1 MRGEVHL
8 LIRALDVDPGR
19 GCPHGYVHAAPD
31 GAARL
36 GPLDL
41 SLGDARADALLQRR
55 RRLRRARCV
64 LEHPGHGHQRPL
76 ALAYRAAGVA
86 LRGHSALYAGS
97 REVANESPQQR
108 HRQQRAQ
115 ALLWCWLDPQASAAR
130 TNCPEFCT
138 VGIPTVQI
146 WFVGRENRSTL
157 SPRLPMEQRGE
168 NRDDFLQQTI
178 TRRSSVTTH
187 TTCVTPP
194 LPPHAH
200 TPRAV
205 MRGPAATIE
214 DVRAGGRRKAGRAE
228 ESGGSRGRDG
238 RRWAGVTALS
248 CDGRL
253 LTAGCIA
260 VRPQQP
266 RHPPTTFH
274 HVRAQGRDQE
284 R

>member
-1 MRGEVHL
+1 ML
-8 LIRALDVDPGR
+8 A
-19 GCPHGYVHAAPD
+19 
-31 GAARL
+31 
-36 GPLDL
+36 GPTGQCRQDELPRIL
-41 SLGDARADALLQRR
+41 
-55 RRLRRARCV
+55 
-64 LEHPGHGHQRPL
+64 
-76 ALAYRAAGVA
+76 YR
-86 LRGHSALYAGS
+86 
-97 REVANESPQQR
+97 
-108 HRQQRAQ
+108 
-115 ALLWCWLDPQASAAR
+115 
-130 TNCPEFCT
+130 
-138 VGIPTVQI
+138 TVQI